1 VQADLENKLRNE
13 IAVLEKKLVREKT
26 ARTSAERLLES
37 KSIELYEALQGQK
50 EMSSQ
55 LASTKSELEV
65 ALANSQNELNHLL
78 QNLVDIVYEV
88 NNQGLIT
95 WLSGGFKNVLG
106 YDKDELLNQPFY
118 SFLPKGYEETV
129 FNFYVDAIE
138 KNQTVTER
146 EVPLMAKN
154 GKVVWLNQS
163 VKLIYNGNEFVK
175 AAVVARDITER
186 KAIES
191 QKEEER
197 LRLKELIRNMPLAI
211 LIEDE
216 TRHIVQTNQMFCD
229 LFKIPV
235 EPDILVGTDCSGAA
249 EQSKHMFQKSEK
261 FIRDIEVLLEEKK
274 PVFQEQLRMTDGKS
288 LLRDYVPLIKNNE
301 YKGHMWVYADI
312 TELEQKE
319 FLLAQNEL
327 KYTQV
332 LENLELGIL
341 EVDKQGVITKAF
353 PSLTRLLGY
362 TENELLGKNAAKFL
376 LDPDQVKNMDEVNDL
391 RVKGKSSAYEAEV
404 KTKNGGKRNVLIS
417 GAPIYS
423 SEGEVEGSIG
433 IHFDITKIKELENY
447 LRKAKQ
453 EAELAKKAEESFTA
467 RMSHEV
473 RTPLT
478 ALQGTL
484 ELMSQISDDNQRN
497 QYLQSARTAAKH
509 LRSLVDDV
517 LEFSK
522 IKAGKRKVTKSR
534 FFINA
539 FINDLAQNFK
549 SVADEKGL
557 SFITLY
563 DTSDDYEVQ
572 TDAKMLYQILS
583 NLLSNAIKF
592 TAEGYILI
600 NVKKRKNDFLEIDV
614 FDTGIGIKPEDQKNI
629 FGDYVRTEDVESN
642 FDGAGLGLG
651 IVKGLLSKLNAN
663 ITLQSEYGKGSCF
676 TLRMPQK
683 VGAWIE
689 NNVPLDSAGAVE
701 KPLLKSTLVI
711 DDSSQIRHYCKSVL
725 SSFDVHF
732 ESAINGLDGVS
743 SALERSFD
751 AIIVDYRMPDING
764 LEAAKRIR
772 ENGFEGVVIMATAT
786 PVEDLIVEK
795 DFKNIDSV
803 LSKPFLPADMIKSLN
818 KYFELREKTGP
829 ATENNLQLL
838 PELDNDSIRS
848 IYGNN
853 AAYMRESFKL
863 FIDGNQ
869 ENMTGIF
876 EAIDKK
882 DIDKASMLIHKL
894 KPSLMMIGL
903 EKEREKIKN
912 LDKEI
917 TQGYD
922 LSKVKRIIED
932 LQQIIDKQIPILK
945 QQIAKL

>member
-1 VQADLENKLRNE
+1 MV
-13 IAVLEKKLVREKT
+13 
-26 ARTSAERLLES
+26 
-37 KSIELYEALQGQK
+37 
-50 EMSSQ
+50 
-55 LASTKSELEV
+55 
-65 ALANSQNELNHLL
+65 
-78 QNLVDIVYEV
+78 
-88 NNQGLIT
+88 
-95 WLSGGFKNVLG
+95 
-106 YDKDELLNQPFY
+106 
-118 SFLPKGYEETV
+118 
-129 FNFYVDAIE
+129 
-138 KNQTVTER
+138 
-146 EVPLMAKN
+146 
-154 GKVVWLNQS
+154 
-163 VKLIYNGNEFVK
+163 
-175 AAVVARDITER
+175 
-186 KAIES
+186 
-191 QKEEER
+191 
-197 LRLKELIRNMPLAI
+197 
-211 LIEDE
+211 
-216 TRHIVQTNQMFCD
+216 
-229 LFKIPV
+229 
-235 EPDILVGTDCSGAA
+235 
-249 EQSKHMFQKSEK
+249 
-261 FIRDIEVLLEEKK
+261 
-274 PVFQEQLRMTDGKS
+274 
-288 LLRDYVPLIKNNE
+288 
-301 YKGHMWVYADI
+301 
-312 TELEQKE
+312 
-319 FLLAQNEL
+319 
-327 KYTQV
+327 
-332 LENLELGIL
+332 
-341 EVDKQGVITKAF
+341 
-353 PSLTRLLGY
+353 RLLGFS
-362 TENELLGKNAAKFL
+362 EQELVGEKASDFL
-376 LDPDQVKNMDEVNDL
+376 LDEGQRRKM
-391 RVKGKSSAYEAEV
+391 KGVDHERLKGRSSAYEAEIRA
-404 KTKNGGKRNVLIS
+404 KNGVLKNVLIS

-423 SEGEVEGSIG
+423 SEGEIEGSIG

-453 EAELAKKAEESFTA
+453 DAELAKKAEENFTA

-557 SFITLY
+557 SFFTLY
-563 DTSDDYEVQ
+563 KTNDDYEVQ

-600 NVKKRKNDFLEIDV
+600 NVKKRENDFLEIDV
-614 FDTGIGIKPEDQKNI
+614 FDTGIGIKPEDQKSI
-629 FGDYVRTEDVESN
+629 FGDYIRTADVESN

-689 NNVPLDSAGAVE
+689 NKIQLENGAAVE

-743 SALERSFD
+743 SALDRSFD
-751 AIIVDYRMPDING
+751 VILVDYRMPDING

-772 ENGFEGVVIMATAT
+772 ENGFKGVVIMATAT
-786 PVEDLIVEK
+786 PVEDLIAEK
-795 DFKNIDSV
+795 EFKNIDSV
-803 LSKPFLPADMIKSLN
+803 LNKPFLPTDMIKSLN

-869 ENMTGIF
+869 ENMINIF
-876 EAIDKK
+876 EAIERR
-882 DIDKASMLIHKL
+882 DIDKVSMLIHKL

-932 LQQIIDKQIPILK
+932 LQLIIDKQIPILK